1 MTKKDEAFRLF
12 DEGKVPSSPELKA
25 LLPKGRSRYNYYY
38 EWQRSEGGATPSS
51 APTSEAKGKVISEL
65 EMIAEP
71 TEEVNGEAVPRDS
84 LAGSF
89 DKRFAF

>member
-12 DEGKVPSSPELKA
+12 DEGKVPSSPEME
-25 LLPKGRSRYNYYY
+25 GRSRYNYYY
-38 EWQRSEGGATPSS
+38 EWQKSEGGATPSS
-51 APTSEAKGKVISEL
+51 APMSEAKVKVISEL

-71 TEEVNGEAVPRDS
+71 TEEVNGEAVLGDS

-89 DKRFAF
+89 GKRFAF